1 MVRLQQSYSPHSGVL
16 PERAAHFA
24 VGYAVECRDGRGDSR
39 DRDHST
45 GGPSLFQ
52 PGDRIVDEYSKE
64 EFHVDQFL
72 GKGGF
77 AECFAVRSN
86 RFRGQ
91 FALKVV
97 EKAKLKD
104 PSYSKMHREINL
116 HRSVS
121 HPNIVRL
128 RGSFQD
134 RHYFFLVME
143 LCQERT
149 LLSLINQSKRGYLS
163 EYESKGYMVGILSAV
178 RYLLDRNILHRDL
191 KPGNI
196 LIGTDG
202 HVKLADFGLAIL
214 KQDLN
219 PMSVSGTPN
228 YLAPEILMKRGH
240 SECSEVWSLGC
251 MLYCMLIG
259 RPPFESESLD
269 ETYARIQAGQYSYP
283 PWSKISD
290 EARDLINACL
300 IHTAN
305 FRPTVKEIQDDPWIK
320 MNHPVPENALLRA
333 KSMKDLSKQDA
344 NGNVISGRQPHRPKS
359 TLDLA
364 SAAAVLNKS
373 ARKSI
378 VSTHDSGFGSDPDM
392 SRRPALAAAVNGY
405 LNDIGALLGGA
416 CDFALEPCPLPPV
429 FVSKWVDYTNRRGFG
444 CQFSDGSVSVKFN
457 EGLCLSWPA
466 NSSTIIY
473 AQTPFSSPHA
483 VHPAFLQNSG
493 LTRTH
498 IEVARQYR
506 EYMERELADTDLLMS
521 QASRSMAMSTSHSP
535 PYLVFTHLG
544 SECLIMVFSDGTV
557 QVNLMKKRSKIV
569 LWNGDGGSADNG
581 DSKFT
586 CIAIIERG
594 FAPFAY
600 RIRPG
605 HMYGLEVPQSLEDS
619 LFVVRRALNM
629 ECDFLHVSRRPIQS
643 TEC

>member
-1 MVRLQQSYSPHSGVL
+1 MNTGPPVKNLQFSVHVLWTMFLLPLGALVSYAVFVIVRRRKYRAKVNSVKVIRTFRLEPKLESSAELRKKNWTRKKRPMPPMYGEFDAKKFVDKGPLVLAKEFRGDVKFVEGLPSKEIVNVEYDERLNEVVEIGSGV
-16 PERAAHFA
+16 
-24 VGYAVECRDGRGDSR
+24 
-39 DRDHST
+39 
-45 GGPSLFQ
+45 
-52 PGDRIVDEYSKE
+52 
-64 EFHVDQFL
+64 
-72 GKGGF
+72 
-77 AECFAVRSN
+77 
-86 RFRGQ
+86 
-91 FALKVV
+91 
-97 EKAKLKD
+97 
-104 PSYSKMHREINL
+104 EI
-116 HRSVS
+116 
-121 HPNIVRL
+121 
-128 RGSFQD
+128 
-134 RHYFFLVME
+134 Y
-143 LCQERT
+143 
-149 LLSLINQSKRGYLS
+149 
-163 EYESKGYMVGILSAV
+163 
-178 RYLLDRNILHRDL
+178 
-191 KPGNI
+191 
-196 LIGTDG
+196 TD
-202 HVKLADFGLAIL
+202 
-214 KQDLN
+214 
-219 PMSVSGTPN
+219 
-228 YLAPEILMKRGH
+228 ILMKRGH

-557 QVNLMKKRSKIV
+557 QEAATAATQGNTTV
-569 LWNGDGGSADNG
+569 SADTPKIPKG
-581 DSKFT
+581 
-586 CIAIIERG
+586 R
-594 FAPFAY
+594 
-600 RIRPG
+600 
-605 HMYGLEVPQSLEDS
+605 SLELTQS
-619 LFVVRRALNM
+619 EKELKNVVGKVIL
-629 ECDFLHVSRRPIQS
+629 LW
-643 TEC
+643 